1 MRLPERGWCREELKS
16 WLLVQGVI
24 SGVTQRF
31 ATQAGD
37 LLENLR
43 KTESSLKR
51 LKKSRAGDASADGPG
66 ALSDADK
73 VNVQLFLDAQ
83 VRRIICYLCISA
95 RVLMTG
101 RH

>member
-1 MRLPERGWCREELKS
+1 M
-16 WLLVQGVI
+16 
-24 SGVTQRF
+24 TQRF
-31 ATQAGD
+31 ANQAWE

-51 LKKSRAGDASADGPG
+51 LKKSRAGDAAADGPG

-83 VRRIICYLCISA
+83 VRLQ
-95 RVLMTG
+95 LFLG
-101 RH
+101 GK